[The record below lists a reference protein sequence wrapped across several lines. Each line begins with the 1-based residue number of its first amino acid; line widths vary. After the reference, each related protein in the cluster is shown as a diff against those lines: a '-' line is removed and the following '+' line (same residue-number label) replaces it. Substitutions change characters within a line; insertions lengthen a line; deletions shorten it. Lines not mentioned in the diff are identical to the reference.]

1 MVKSKLRS
9 EDEKDIATSLYHN
22 CENEY
27 TRAIDIHFDESYN
40 ITREKAI
47 DKYKTCKIIPYIV

>member
-47 DKYKTCKIIPYIV
+47 DK